1 MSAANKKKIPANIGH
16 KWDIDP
22 DVCDLFW
29 EDWFG
34 MDNTLYT
41 KFGAIVTYEG
51 YPYLMTYKENTNEI
65 EAKQLCV
72 EPHYN
77 STHVLALGN
86 EADCNME
93 VFASYLAASFVEL
106 QYDVDPCDKKMVDDI
121 SITNINGVLHLS
133 ARIYYADSEEHEKY
147 YGVHE

>member
-1 MSAANKKKIPANIGH
+1 MANIKKIPAIIGH

-22 DVCDLFW
+22 DLCDIW

-34 MDNTLYT
+34 CDNTLDT
-41 KFGAIVTYEG
+41 KFGTIVRYEG

-65 EAKQLCV
+65 EATQLCV
-72 EPHYN
+72 KPHYN
-77 STHVLALGN
+77 STHVLILGS

-93 VFASYLAASFVEL
+93 AFATHLAWSFSDL
-106 QYDVDPCDKKMVDDI
+106 QEGAEPYDEKMVDDI

-133 ARIYYADSEEHEKY
+133 ARIWYADSEAFEEAHGKY
-147 YGVHE
+147 E